1 MLKIVIIKMTKSTA
15 VYYDFN
21 RDKQIK
27 AVMNNTHSHDEY
39 LELEHELFSMYYRDY
54 HLWMHKDRYFK
65 KLCSDLFQYHQKRQ
79 NYTALRDELIPLTW
93 HPDRVWDWCFD
104 EEHKKESEELWS

>member
-1 MLKIVIIKMTKSTA
+1 MANGVQYSDSSWSIKVLIIKAMTKSTA

-27 AVMNNTHSHDEY
+27 AVMSNTQSHDVY

-65 KLCSDLFQYHQKRQ
+65 KLCSDLFQYHHKRQ
-79 NYTALRDELIPLTW
+79 NYANLRDELTFNMASRSCMGL
-93 HPDRVWDWCFD
+93 VF
-104 EEHKKESEELWS
+104 